1 MKQVRLETRARLS
14 DRERGETERV
24 SIAAVSD
31 LASAHDALKGN
42 RQDQSEAR
50 VAGDLADAA
59 RKSNWGKKIIKTR
72 AALEKARADLVSA
85 QKRVEAADRMSERV
99 AAQADIATQTNL
111 IGDLERQLAALESEK

>member
-1 MKQVRLETRARLS
+1 MKNVKLATTSRLS
-14 DRERGETERV
+14 DREDATETVNVATQSGLQVERQRQSMARAEGEV
-24 SIAAVSD
+24 
-31 LASAHDALKGN
+31 
-42 RQDQSEAR
+42 
-50 VAGDLADAA
+50 ADAA

-111 IGDLERQLAALESEK
+111 IGDLERQLAALESMR